1 MKTKN
6 TEKETVLTKK
16 RLGDALLQAGYITEP
31 QLDLA
36 LKEQAR
42 TGEKLGEVV
51 LRMGFVKKKE
61 LLKVLSEQ
69 WDVPYVDL
77 KDILIDPQAVA
88 LIPENFARKHN
99 LIPIRLQNGDL
110 QVAMINPN
118 DIYVI
123 DELTRM
129 TGKNIIPLL
138 ADDEQIQ
145 KSIEHVYGVGVSP
158 EEEFERATKQA
169 LSQENLK
176 EGTPPIIK
184 IVEAVVIKG
193 IKDRATDIHFEP
205 DERATRIRYRVD
217 GILQTAFTLPKRL
230 YPAVVTR
237 IKVISELD
245 IAEQRIPQ
253 DGVFR
258 FKYGLKSVD
267 MRVSTYPTLFG
278 ESIVIRILERA
289 SILLGL
295 DKLGFSHKDLNVLR
309 KLIQKPYGIILVT
322 GPTGSGKSTTLYSLL
337 MEINTLEK
345 NVITVEDPVE
355 YQLPLIKQSSV
366 NERAGFTFAKALRAI
381 LRHDPDVILVGELRD
396 KETASMA
403 IRASMTGHLVLS
415 TLHSNSAADAIPR
428 LIDMGIEPYAIA
440 TSLRAVIAQRLV
452 RRICKHCKEPYTPP
466 KDKLIYFGLEDLEG
480 VTFYRGKGC
489 DKCQGTGYKGR
500 TVIAEILVVSPQV
513 AQLIAEGASGFEI
526 ARAARYTTL
535 KEDGLD
541 KALKGYT
548 TLEEIFRV
556 TD

>member
-1 MKTKN
+1 MKK
-6 TEKETVLTKK
+6 KEETLISKK
-16 RLGDALLQAGYITEP
+16 RLGEALLSAGLLTNP

-36 LKEQAR
+36 LKEQSG

-61 LLKVLSEQ
+61 LLKVLSDLWE
-69 WDVPYVDL
+69 VPFIDL
-77 KDILIDPQAVA
+77 KEILIDPKAVA
-88 LIPENFARKHN
+88 LVPETLARQHN
-99 LIPIRLQNGDL
+99 LIPLRIDNGNL
-110 QVAMINPN
+110 EVAMANPN
-118 DIYVI
+118 DIYII
-123 DELTRM
+123 DELSGEVNKTILP
-129 TGKNIIPLL
+129 KL

-145 KSIEHVYGVGVSP
+145 KAIEFVYGVGVSP
-158 EEEFERATKQA
+158 EEEFEKASREA
-169 LSQENLK
+169 LNEETLK
-176 EGTPPIIK
+176 EGTPPIIR

-205 DERATRIRYRVD
+205 DERATRIRYRID
-217 GILQTAFTLPKRL
+217 GILHTAFTLPKRL

-245 IAEQRIPQ
+245 IAEQRVPQ

-278 ESIVIRILERA
+278 ESVVIRILERT

-295 DKLGFSHKDLNVLR
+295 EKLGFSKKDLNILK

-355 YQLPLIKQSSV
+355 YQLPLIKQSGV
-366 NERAGFTFAKALRAI
+366 NEKAGFTFARALRSI

-403 IRASMTGHLVLS
+403 FRASMTGHLVLS
-415 TLHSNSAADAIPR
+415 TLHANSAADAIPR

-440 TSLRAVIAQRLV
+440 TSLKAVLAQRLV
-452 RRICKHCKEPYTPP
+452 RRICSYCKEEYTPS
-466 KDKLIYFGLEDLEG
+466 KEKLLFFGLEELEG
-480 VTFYRGKGC
+480 VSFHRGKGC
-489 DKCQGTGYKGR
+489 DQCMGTGYRGR
-500 TVIAEILVVSPQV
+500 MAIAEILVVTSQV
-513 AQLIAEGASGFEI
+513 AQLIAQGASGFEI

-535 KEDGLD
+535 KEDGIE
-541 KALKGYT
+541 KAIKGYT
-548 TLEEIFRV
+548 TIEEVFRV

>member
-1 MKTKN
+1 MKKR
-6 TEKETVLTKK
+6 EGVVISKRRLGEALLSAGLLTK
-16 RLGDALLQAGYITEP
+16 P

-42 TGEKLGEVV
+42 TGEKLGEVI

-61 LLKVLSEQ
+61 LLKVLSDQ
-69 WDVPYVDL
+69 WGVPFVDL
-77 KDILIDPQAVA
+77 KEILIDPGAIA
-88 LIPENFARKHN
+88 LVNETFARQHN
-99 LIPIRLQNGDL
+99 LIPIRVLNGDL
-110 QVAMINPN
+110 EVAMANPN
-118 DIYVI
+118 DIYII

-129 TGKNIIPLL
+129 TNRNIVPKL
-138 ADDEQIQ
+138 ADDEQIV
-145 KSIEHVYGVGVSP
+145 KAIEHVYGVGISP
-158 EEEFERATKQA
+158 EEEFEKATKEA
-169 LSQENLK
+169 LNEENPK
-176 EGTPPIIK
+176 EGTPPIIR

-205 DERATRIRYRVD
+205 DERATRIRYRID
-217 GILQTAFTLPKRL
+217 GILHTAFTLPKRL

-295 DKLGFSHKDLNVLR
+295 EKLGFSPKDFNVLK

-366 NERAGFTFAKALRAI
+366 NEKAGFTFARALKAI
-381 LRHDPDVILVGELRD
+381 LRHDPDVVLVGELRD

-403 IRASMTGHLVLS
+403 FRASMTGHLVLS
-415 TLHSNSAADAIPR
+415 TLHANSAADAIPR

-440 TSLRAVIAQRLV
+440 TSLKAVLAQRLV
-452 RRICKHCKEPYTPP
+452 RRICPHCKEEYAPS
-466 KDKLIYFGLEDLEG
+466 KEKLLFFGLEDLEG
-480 VTFYRGKGC
+480 MTFYKGRGC
-489 DKCQGTGYKGR
+489 EFCMGTGYKGR
-500 TVIAEILVVSPQV
+500 MVIAEILVVTPQV

-526 ARAARYTTL
+526 ARVARYTTL
-535 KEDGLD
+535 KEDGID

-548 TLEEIFRV
+548 TLEEVFRV